1 MKCVQALTFR
11 PKPTSQNTMLKIA
24 LLSACLSSLLTLTAP
39 AGTSSV
45 RHETIPSFDGTP
57 ISAIVLTPTGQGPG
71 PFPLIVMPSSWGIQ
85 NLEYVGRGA
94 VLAGNG
100 YVVVS
105 YTSRGFW
112 ESGGQIDIA
121 GTATVRDVSSVI
133 DWALSHT
140 PSRAEAIGASGISY
154 GAGTSLL
161 AAERDPR
168 IRAVA
173 ALSGWG
179 DLVASLYPNQ
189 TPSQQAIALLVGLG
203 LFTGRPGP
211 DLAAL
216 SQRVLV
222 NDYQGA
228 VDVFLPLAASRSPMT
243 AVSQLNA
250 NGTAVLLANAFGDGL
265 FTPNQYIRL
274 FNALTG
280 PKQLMFAHGDHAT
293 VELPGA
299 LGLPNEVYTAVTRWF
314 DFHLKRAANGVG
326 SEPKVKLKSQ
336 NGTWRNYADWNA
348 VQNGRVTYSLTRPSG
363 LVPTGG
369 FSSGA
374 STGWSYSVA
383 AGLPTVADSGVVILS
398 GLMQGLGLPTTA
410 SIPLI
415 VRPAAGVWTGPISWS
430 SQHLTGATTLRF
442 TLTPSR
448 SNASAMVYLYSV
460 DLLGIGDLI
469 TCKPVTLRGVTPGAP
484 QTLTMDLE
492 TTSWDIGA
500 GRYLALVIDTVDA
513 RFTTQSPLGAGVTFS
528 SPSAAP
534 TQLMVPL
541 H

>member
-1 MKCVQALTFR
+1 
-11 PKPTSQNTMLKIA
+11 MLKIA
-24 LLSACLSSLLTLTAP
+24 LLSACLWSLTTLAAH
-39 AGTSSV
+39 AGSAA
-45 RHETIPSFDGTP
+45 RHEIIPSFDGTP
-57 ISAIVLTPTGQGPG
+57 ISAIVLTPTGQGAG
-71 PFPLIVMPSSWGIQ
+71 PFPLVVMPSSWGIQ

-94 VLAGNG
+94 VLANNG
-100 YVVVS
+100 YVVIS

-121 GTATVRDVSSVI
+121 GTSTVRDVSSVI

-140 PSRAEAIGASGISY
+140 PSRADAIGASGISY

-211 DLAAL
+211 ELSAL
-216 SQRVLV
+216 TQRVLV

-228 VDVFLPLAASRSPMT
+228 VDTFLPGAPARSPIT
-243 AVSQLNA
+243 AVNQLNA

-265 FTPNQYIRL
+265 FTPNQYVRL

-293 VELPGA
+293 IELPGA

-314 DFHLKRAANGVG
+314 DFHLKRKANGVG
-326 SEPKVKLKSQ
+326 GEPKVKLKSQ
-336 NGTWRNYADWNA
+336 NGTWRSYADWNA
-348 VQNGRVTYSLTRPSG
+348 VQNGRLTYSLTRPSG

-369 FSSGA
+369 FTSA
-374 STGWSYSVA
+374 ANTGWSYGVA
-383 AGLPTVADSGVVILS
+383 AGVSTVADSGVVLLS
-398 GLMQGLGLPTTA
+398 GLMQGLGLNTTA

-415 VRPAAGVWTGPISWS
+415 FRPAAAVWTGPVSWS
-430 SQHLTGATTLRF
+430 SQHLTGTPTVRV

-448 SNASAMVYLYSV
+448 ANASAMVYLYSV
-460 DLLGIGDLI
+460 DLLGIGDLM
-469 TCKPVTLRGVTPGAP
+469 TCKPVTLRNVTPGAA
-484 QTLTMDLE
+484 QTVTVDLE
-492 TTSWDIGA
+492 ATSWDIGA

-513 RFTTQSPLGAGVTFS
+513 RFTTQSPLGASVSFS

-534 TQLMVPL
+534 AQLVLPL
-541 H
+541 R

>member
-1 MKCVQALTFR
+1 MRKL
-11 PKPTSQNTMLKIA
+11 A
-24 LLSACLSSLLTLTAP
+24 LLAACLWSLSTASLH
-39 AGTSSV
+39 AGTSV
-45 RHETIPSFDGTP
+45 RYQSIPSFDGTA
-57 ISAIVLTPTGQGPG
+57 ISAVVLTPSGQGPG

-94 VLAGNG
+94 VLASQG
-100 YVVVS
+100 YVVIS

-133 DWALSHT
+133 DWALANT
-140 PSRAEAIGASGISY
+140 PSRADAIGASGISY

-211 DLAAL
+211 ELAAL

-228 VDVFLPLAASRSPMT
+228 VDTFLPIAASRSPIT
-243 AVSQLNA
+243 AVNSLNT
-250 NGTAVLLANAFGDGL
+250 NGTAVFLANAFGDGL
-265 FTPNQYIRL
+265 FTPNQYVRF

-326 SEPKVKLKSQ
+326 GEPKVKLKSQ
-336 NGTWRNYADWNA
+336 NGTWRSYADWNA
-348 VQNGRVTYSLTRPSG
+348 VQNGRLTYSLTRPSG

-369 FSSGA
+369 FTSAA
-374 STGWSYSVA
+374 STGWSYGVA
-383 AGLPTVADSGVVILS
+383 AGVPSGADSGVVILS

-410 SIPLI
+410 SIPL
-415 VRPAAGVWTGPISWS
+415 VNRLAGAVWTGPVSWS
-430 SQHLTGATTLRF
+430 SQHLSGTPTVRF

-448 SNASAMVYLYSV
+448 ANASAMVYLYSV
-460 DLLGIGDLI
+460 DLLGIGDLV
-469 TCKPVTLRGVTPGAP
+469 TSKPVTLRNVTPGAA
-484 QTLTMDLE
+484 QTLTVDLE
-492 TTSWDIGA
+492 ATSWDIGA

-513 RFTTQSPLGAGVTFS
+513 RFTMQSPLGATVSFS
-528 SPSAAP
+528 SPASAPA
-534 TQLMVPL
+534 QLVVPL
-541 H
+541 R

>member
-1 MKCVQALTFR
+1 
-11 PKPTSQNTMLKIA
+11 MLKTA
-24 LLSACLSSLLTLTAP
+24 LLSACLWSLATGAAH
-39 AGTSSV
+39 AGTAAA

-57 ISAIVLTPTGQGPG
+57 ISAIVLTPSGQGAG
-71 PFPLIVMPSSWGIQ
+71 PFPLLVMPSSWGIQ
-85 NLEYVGRGA
+85 NLGYVGRGTE
-94 VLAGNG
+94 LAGQG
-100 YVVVS
+100 YVVIS

-121 GTATVRDVSSVI
+121 GTATVRDVSAVI
-133 DWALSHT
+133 DWALAHT
-140 PSRAEAIGASGISY
+140 PSRADAIGASGISY

-179 DLVASLYPNQ
+179 DLAASLYPNQ

-211 DLAAL
+211 ELSAL
-216 SQRVLV
+216 SQHVLA
-222 NDYQGA
+222 NDFQGA
-228 VDVFLPLAASRSPMT
+228 VDTFLPGAAARSPIT
-243 AVSQLNA
+243 AVNQLNN

-280 PKQLMFAHGDHAT
+280 PKQLMFAPGDHAT

-299 LGLPNEVYTAVTRWF
+299 LGLPNEVYAAVTRWF

-326 SEPKVKLKSQ
+326 AEPTVKLKSQ

-348 VQNGRVTYSLTRPSG
+348 VQNGRMTYSLTRPWG

-369 FSSGA
+369 FTSA
-374 STGWSYSVA
+374 ANTGWSYGVA
-383 AGLPTVADSGVVILS
+383 AGVPTVADSGVVILS
-398 GLMQGLGLPTTA
+398 GLMQGLRLPTTA
-410 SIPLI
+410 SIPL
-415 VRPAAGVWTGPISWS
+415 VARVGAGVWTGPFSWS
-430 SQHLTGATTLRF
+430 AQHLTGVPSLRF

-448 SNASAMVYLYSV
+448 PDASAMVYLYSV
-460 DLLGIGDLI
+460 DLLGIGELI
-469 TCKPVTLRGVTPGAP
+469 TYKPVTLRGVTPAVP
-484 QTLTMDLE
+484 QTLTVELE
-492 TTSWDIGA
+492 ATSWDLGA
-500 GRYLALVIDTVDA
+500 GRYLAVVIDTVDA
-513 RFTTQSPLGAGVTFS
+513 RFTTQSPLGAGVTFT
-528 SPSAAP
+528 SPAAAP
-534 TQLMVPL
+534 TQLVVPL

>member
-1 MKCVQALTFR
+1 
-11 PKPTSQNTMLKIA
+11 MLKIA
-24 LLSACLSSLLTLTAP
+24 LLSACLWSLATVTSH
-39 AGTSSV
+39 AGSASL
-45 RHETIPSFDGTP
+45 RHETITSFDGTP
-57 ISAIVLTPTGQGPG
+57 ISAIVLTPSGQGAG
-71 PFPLIVMPSSWGIQ
+71 PFPLLVMPSSWGIQ

-94 VLAGNG
+94 ELAAKG
-100 YVVVS
+100 YVVIS

-121 GTATVRDVSSVI
+121 GAATVRDVSSVI
-133 DWALSHT
+133 DWALAHT
-140 PSRAEAIGASGISY
+140 PSRADAIGASGISY

-179 DLVASLYPNQ
+179 DLVSSLYPNQ

-211 DLAAL
+211 ELSAL
-216 SQRVLV
+216 TQRVLV
-222 NDYQGA
+222 NDFQGA
-228 VDVFLPLAASRSPMT
+228 VNTFLPIAASRSPIT
-243 AVSQLNA
+243 AVNQLNA

-314 DFHLKRAANGVG
+314 DFHLKRTANGVG
-326 SEPKVKLKSQ
+326 AEPKVKLKSQ

-348 VQNGRVTYSLTRPSG
+348 VQNGRLTYSLTRPSG

-369 FSSGA
+369 FTSAA
-374 STGWSYSVA
+374 STGWSYGVA
-383 AGLPTVADSGVVILS
+383 AGVSTVADSGIVILS
-398 GLMQGLGLPTTA
+398 GLMQGLRLPTTA
-410 SIPLI
+410 SIPL
-415 VRPAAGVWTGPISWS
+415 VFRPGAAVWTGPISWS
-430 SQHLTGATTLRF
+430 SQHLTGATTLRV

-448 SNASAMVYLYSV
+448 SEASAVAYLYSV
-460 DLLGIGDLI
+460 DLLGIGELI
-469 TCKPVTLRGVTPGAP
+469 TCKPVTLRGATPGVA
-484 QTLTMDLE
+484 QTVTMDLE

-513 RFTTQSPLGAGVTFS
+513 RFTTQSPLGASVTFG

-534 TQLMVPL
+534 TQLVVPL